1 MDNLKRLDYVDI
13 AKGLGM
19 LMVIWGHIN
28 SGSTFV
34 LVYSFHM
41 PLFFFLSGIVFN
53 SNRYQSF
60 KAFFIR
66 KVKTLVIPYLIFSF
80 LTWLVWV
87 VYTIVFHSAVDSY
100 FMPLLQTFI
109 AQGSGGYLV
118 HNVPLWF
125 VSCLLLIEFLY
136 YFISKIKNDFL
147 IVLICVIFAI
157 ASYVMELCLPI
168 FDFTLLP
175 WSIGVVFA
183 AIIFYA
189 AGNLL
194 MKHNFFSRVKEFC
207 NNKIVISWVILIF
220 MTAALYYLALLN
232 GHITMGHE
240 QYNNRLLFYL
250 NGFLGSLCVLIF
262 AFLTEKL
269 FSIKAFSF
277 IKLIGLNS
285 LYFML
290 IENPIKGFVV
300 AILRRVLCFSDSA
313 ISYSFGWSMVTFII
327 STAITVITVKLIL
340 IIKNSIKNNRR
351 FIKC

>member
-1 MDNLKRLDYVDI
+1 MDKLKRLDYVDI

-41 PLFFFLSGIVFN
+41 PLFFFLSGLVFN

-60 KAFFIR
+60 KDFFIR
-66 KVKTLVIPYLIFSF
+66 RVKTLVIPYLIFSF

-87 VYTIVFHSAVDSY
+87 AYTVIFHSPVDSY

-109 AQGSGGYLV
+109 AQGSGGFLV

-125 VSCLLLIEFLY
+125 VSCLLLIEVLY
-136 YFISKIKNDFL
+136 YFISKVKNDL
-147 IVLICVIFAI
+147 IIILICVLFAI
-157 ASYVMELCLPI
+157 TSYVMELCLPI

-175 WSIGVVFA
+175 WSIGVAFA

-194 MKHNFFSRVKEFC
+194 MKRNFISRVKEFC
-207 NNKIVISWVILIF
+207 NNKKAISWVILVF
-220 MTAALYYLALLN
+220 MTVALYYFALLN

-240 QYNNRLLFYL
+240 QYNNRFLFYF
-250 NGFLGSLCVLIF
+250 NGFLGSFCVLIF
-262 AFLTEKL
+262 TFLMEKL
-269 FSIKAFSF
+269 FSIKVFSI
-277 IKLIGLNS
+277 IKWIGLNS

-313 ISYSFGWSMVTFII
+313 ISYSLGWSLVAFII
-327 STAITVITVKLIL
+327 STVITIITVELIL
-340 IIKNSIKNNRR
+340 IIRNSIKKDGRL
-351 FIKC
+351 IKC

>member
-1 MDNLKRLDYVDI
+1 MDKLKRFDYVDI

-53 SNRYQSF
+53 SNRYNSF
-60 KAFFIR
+60 KEFFIR
-66 KVKTLVIPYLIFSF
+66 KVKNLIIPYLIFSF

-87 VYTIVFHSAVDSY
+87 AYTIVFHSSVDSY

-109 AQGSGGYLV
+109 AQGSGGFLV

-136 YFISKIKNDFL
+136 YFISKINNDLF
-147 IVLICVIFAI
+147 IILICVIFAV
-157 ASYVMELCLPI
+157 ASYVMELCTPV

-175 WSIGVVFA
+175 WSIGVAFA
-183 AIIFYA
+183 AIIYYA

-194 MKHNFFSRVKEFC
+194 MKHNILSRVKEFC
-207 NNKIVISWVILIF
+207 NNKKVISWVILVF
-220 MTAALYYLALLN
+220 MTVALYYFALLN

-240 QYNNRLLFYL
+240 QYNNRLLFYF
-250 NGFLGSLCVLIF
+250 NGFLGSFCVLIF
-262 AFLTEKL
+262 SFLTEKL
-269 FSIKAFSF
+269 FSISVF
-277 IKLIGLNS
+277 N
-285 LYFML
+285 Y
-290 IENPIKGFVV
+290 
-300 AILRRVLCFSDSA
+300 
-313 ISYSFGWSMVTFII
+313 
-327 STAITVITVKLIL
+327 
-340 IIKNSIKNNRR
+340 
-351 FIKC
+351 